1 MRTAFLSI
9 MQQELPKKYHWAKQR
24 ERIGETI
31 PATYDPY
38 KEWHPDPKGYFLIR
52 VNRAKKRIEVGFVTP
67 KHVITKMIYGTQAIA
82 LYNTIVRRKLLTRL
96 EHAAYLGKE
105 LYKAE
110 LALQY
115 GKEYRQEVPL
125 RFMEVKEK
133 VKLGER
139 S

>member
-1 MRTAFLSI
+1 MHRPS
-9 MQQELPKKYHWAKQR
+9 QKKYHWVKQT
-24 ERIGETI
+24 ERITEVI
-31 PATYDPY
+31 PATHDPY

-52 VNRAKKRIEVGFVTP
+52 INKAKKQIEVGFVTP
-67 KHVITKMIYGTQAIA
+67 KHVITKLIHGKDAETMYHT
-82 LYNTIVRRKLLTRL
+82 LLRKKLLMRL

-115 GKEYRQEVPL
+115 GKDYRQEVPL
-125 RFMEVKEK
+125 RFPELKERVK
-133 VKLGER
+133 VRER

>member
-1 MRTAFLSI
+1 MT
-9 MQQELPKKYHWAKQR
+9 KKYKWFKPKCKISQK
-24 ERIGETI
+24 IK
-31 PATYDPY
+31 ATHDLL

-52 VNRAKKRIEVGFVTP
+52 LNKKRIEVGFVTN
-67 KHVITKMIYGTQAIA
+67 KHNVTKLIYGTSAITI
-82 LYNTIVRRKLLTRL
+82 YNTIVRKRLLTRL

-115 GKEYRQEVPL
+115 GKKYIQEAPL
-125 RFMEVKEK
+125 KFGKEK
-133 VKLGER
+133 IKLKVK